1 MPTVKDEI
9 EQVLTFLSRAQY
21 NKFIKNVILD
31 SDAIFRL
38 LEDAWDTIDD
48 LEHTIADYEEEVGH

>member
-9 EQVLTFLSRAQY
+9 EQVLTFLSRAQH
-21 NKFIKNVILD
+21 NKFIKNIVLD
-31 SDAIFRL
+31 PDAIFRL

-48 LEHTIADYEEEVGH
+48 LEHTIANYEEEGR